1 MQARKIRLLRK
12 KYRITLAELA
22 AVCSFSEQ
30 RISEIELGVTPLSP
44 ATTAKIQSGFEKLM
58 EQHQEML
65 LHLNQDYTK
74 HRETLFEPVEE
85 IGYEL

>member
-1 MQARKIRLLRK
+1 
-12 KYRITLAELA
+12 
-22 AVCSFSEQ
+22 
-30 RISEIELGVTPLSP
+30 
-44 ATTAKIQSGFEKLM
+44 M

-74 HRETLFEPVEE
+74 HRETLFESVEE